1 MALVL
6 DGIRVLDLSTGI
18 AGPMAT
24 MLLADHGASVTRIE
38 RPDEDPLRAQLGNHV
53 WNRGKRSAVL
63 DLKNTKDKQAFL
75 ALAATADVLVESH
88 APGVTQ
94 RLGIDHETLA
104 AANPRLIYCSITGY
118 GRNNP
123 YSDRP
128 GYDALVAARSGLQ
141 WEQRGRFGGSAPHL
155 SGKPPLFP
163 DLEVAQE
170 RLQGAPREGPLFPA
184 SRFPSLG
191 AAYAAATA
199 ISAALRAREV
209 TGRGQWVE
217 TSLLQG
223 ALASGVLAFAM
234 AEKLDTPMFMS
245 WVGDSRSPKGLF
257 ECKDGRWIHAWPPNP
272 RFILSAG
279 AGDKL
284 NATPDL
290 TVRQDPERIGLGVEE
305 IFVLDHYWESMAAT
319 VRKFTADE
327 WTEAGA
333 KAMVCIQ

>member
-24 MLLADHGASVTRIE
+24 MLLADHGALVTRIE

-53 WNRGKRSAVL
+53 WNRGKRSAVI
-63 DLKNTKDKQAFL
+63 DLKDTRDKQAFL
-75 ALAATADVLVESH
+75 ALAATADVVLESH

-94 RLGIDHETLA
+94 RLGIDYETLA
-104 AANPRLIYCSITGY
+104 AQNPRLIYCSITGY

-184 SRFPSLG
+184 
-191 AAYAAATA
+191 
-199 ISAALRAREV
+199 
-209 TGRGQWVE
+209 
-217 TSLLQG
+217 
-223 ALASGVLAFAM
+223 
-234 AEKLDTPMFMS
+234 
-245 WVGDSRSPKGLF
+245 
-257 ECKDGRWIHAWPPNP
+257 
-272 RFILSAG
+272 
-279 AGDKL
+279 
-284 NATPDL
+284 
-290 TVRQDPERIGLGVEE
+290 
-305 IFVLDHYWESMAAT
+305 
-319 VRKFTADE
+319 
-327 WTEAGA
+327 
-333 KAMVCIQ
+333 